1 MSKGI
6 IYLMSTVVSGV
17 VKIGKTSSDQ
27 FENRMRI
34 LEGNGYANIVGL
46 KREFAIEVDSYDE
59 KEKLIHNIFSKSRI
73 ANTELF
79 ALDIET
85 IKLLLS
91 SFEGKEIYP
100 QNKTKEEVFKDST
113 EIIHTKCIPNGEYF
127 LERNVKGFG
136 RVEGHARVRD
146 GVFTLLKG
154 SYCAD
159 YNDKYPSQLRKNAK
173 FKNNFLQED
182 IICKSPSA
190 ASLIVVGKSTNGWD
204 WWKNID
210 GESIKIYRKKEIS
223 D

>member
-27 FENRMRI
+27 FETRMRN

-100 QNKTKEEVFKDST
+100 QNKTKKEVFKDST
-113 EIIHTKCIPNGEYF
+113 EIIQIKDIPNGDYF
-127 LERNVKGFG
+127 LTRNVKGFG
-136 RVEGHARVRD
+136 KVRGYAKVRD
-146 GVFTLLKG
+146 GVFTLIKG

-173 FKNNFLQED
+173 FENNILQED
-182 IICKSPSA
+182 ILCKSPSA
-190 ASLIVVGKSTNGWD
+190 ASLIVVGKNTNGWD
-204 WWKNID
+204 EWKNIK
-210 GESIKIYRKKEIS
+210 GESIKIYREKN
-223 D
+223 